1 MTPDKSSAEGSAE
14 GRAGC
19 VILHYNEIGL
29 KGKNRPHFIRLLA
42 RRVEMAAQPHRSGRL
57 TRLSGRFLLD
67 MKPETDWEGLRGA
80 LGRVFGL
87 AYFAR
92 ARKFPLD
99 LGAVAEGV
107 LEMIAPMEISSFAV
121 RTRREHKGIPASSK
135 EWDPA
140 IGARIQARRHLPV
153 NLTAPGTT
161 IHIEALKN
169 QAVAYAKKI
178 PGPGG
183 LPIGAS
189 GRVAAMLSGGI
200 DSPVAA
206 RRMMKRGCEVVFV
219 HFHGAPYLSRV
230 SAEKAGDLAEILDGY
245 QLGSRLYL
253 IPFGALQKDI
263 VLTAPAADRVVLYR
277 RFMVRITERIAALEG
292 ALAIVTGESLAQVAS
307 QSLSNMAAVEE
318 AATIPI
324 LRPLVGMD
332 KEEIIAE
339 ARALGSFE
347 ISIEPDQDCCS
358 LFVPK
363 HPATKSKAVFLRRAE
378 AQMPADEMIDRA
390 LADSEVLEIS
400 AGKRPVS
407 KPFLEVH
414 PFPAKEEAGS

>member
-1 MTPDKSSAEGSAE
+1 MSQEPSTANRTAD
-14 GRAGC
+14 C

-29 KGKNRPHFIRLLA
+29 KGKNRPHFIQRLI
-42 RRVEMAAQPHRSGRL
+42 RRVEQAARPHRTGRVQKLSGRL
-57 TRLSGRFLLD
+57 LLEINED
-67 MKPETDWEGLRGA
+67 TDWEGLRDA

-92 ARKFPLD
+92 AQKFPLD
-99 LGAVAEGV
+99 LDTVAEGV
-107 LEMIAPMEISSFAV
+107 LGMIAPMRITNFAV
-121 RTRREHKGIPASSK
+121 RTRREHKGVRASAR

-153 NLTAPGTT
+153 NLTDPALTVR
-161 IHIEALKN
+161 IEALRDR
-169 QAVAYAKKI
+169 AIVYAEKI

-183 LPIGAS
+183 LPVGSS
-189 GRVAAMLSGGI
+189 GKVAAMLSGGI
-200 DSPVAA
+200 DSPVAV

-230 SAEKAGDLAEILDGY
+230 SAEKALDLAEILDAH
-245 QLGSRLYL
+245 QMGSRLYL

-263 VLTAPAADRVVLYR
+263 VLTAPGAERVVLYR
-277 RFMVRITERIAALEG
+277 RFMARITERIAALEG
-292 ALAIVTGESLAQVAS
+292 AAAIVTGESLAQVAS
-307 QSLSNMAAVEE
+307 QTLSNMAAIEE
-318 AATIPI
+318 AVSIPM

-339 ARALGSFE
+339 AKAMGSFE

-363 HPATKSKAVFLRRAE
+363 HPATRSKAVHLRRIESA
-378 AQMPADEMIDRA
+378 MPVDAMIGRA
-390 LADSEVLEIS
+390 LAESEVLEI
-400 AGKRPVS
+400 APGKRAVTR
-407 KPFLEVH
+407 PFLEVH
-414 PFPAKEEAGS
+414 PEEVKESAEP